1 MPMQDIDFE
10 RHSRTLVS
18 DLKGLSRKVHYTD
31 GYTEDGIQFLF
42 PTVDFFEHFFS
53 HQEARLILGGL
64 FEIFM
69 VNSC

>member
-42 PTVDFFEHFFS
+42 PTVDFFEHFFFTK
-53 HQEARLILGGL
+53 RRVFFWGGCL
-64 FEIFM
+64 KF
-69 VNSC
+69 S